1 MWTAA
6 RLRALRVMPAPGS
19 SAQGQAEP
27 ALGEGRGAGIHD
39 FLCCNKVK
47 SWMPA
52 FAGMTVR
59 AAVRVG
65 PIRPE
70 FAGRHGNA

>member
-6 RLRALRVMPAPGS
+6 RLRTLRVMPAPRS
-19 SAQGQAEP
+19 SARGQAP
-27 ALGEGRGAGIHD
+27 AGIHD

-52 FAGMTVR
+52 FAGMTIR
-59 AAVRVG
+59 AAPRVR
-65 PIRPE
+65 PDK
-70 FAGRHGNA
+70 AGIHREMQQCLTA